1 MKRVTKYQA
10 VIIIL
15 SLVVVVMTLLQLT
28 LTLTLSVNH
37 LFNGLDRLIWL
48 FFFVDYLVRLSRSE
62 SKREFI
68 FKNKL
73 DLLVIIP
80 FYSFYRLFRLIRI
93 TEVIPLLKFTKILR
107 VTVMLG
113 KISKQ
118 VGRFIRTNNLNY
130 VLLYTI
136 TIVLL
141 GAGGLTLTEGMDL
154 KDALWWSIVTV
165 TTVGYGDIVPQTG
178 GGRIIATLV
187 MLSGIGFLGALTGT
201 ISTYFLN
208 RREETYRPKI
218 VEEMVEKLEHFDEL
232 SLEEFQQIVSVLE
245 LIKKGQTSSIEPIY
259 SENHSSEEKI

>member
-1 MKRVTKYQA
+1 MQRFTKYQA
-10 VIIIL
+10 VIIVL
-15 SLVVVVMTLLQLT
+15 SLVVVVMTLLQLA
-28 LTLTLSVNH
+28 LTLTPTVNR
-37 LFNGLDRLIWL
+37 LFNVLDRLIWL

-68 FKNKL
+68 LKNKL

-80 FYSFYRLFRLIRI
+80 FYSFYRLFRLIRV

-107 VTVMLG
+107 ATVMLG

-130 VLLYTI
+130 VLVYTI
-136 TIVLL
+136 IIVLL

-165 TTVGYGDIVPQTG
+165 TTVGYGDIVPKTG

-245 LIKKGQTSSIEPIY
+245 LIKKGQTSSVESIY